1 MTQTSQ
7 NQHEK
12 SLNAV
17 LLPRWMRLVAVAGG
31 ILLISTLV
39 IALSDGADRTPI
51 EQSPYR
57 NAPEEVLSPGG

>member
-1 MTQTSQ
+1 M
-7 NQHEK
+7 
-12 SLNAV
+12 
-17 LLPRWMRLVAVAGG
+17 PRWMRLVAVAGG
-31 ILLISTLV
+31 ILLISTFV